1 MTQGQISSGAD
12 AQTVM
17 PQSALDAAG
26 QEDMLARIGQ
36 LTRLLRNSMYELG
49 LNHTIEQAAAAIPDA
64 RERLRYVA
72 RMTEQAATEVL
83 STIELAQPLL
93 DDHQRS
99 MKALLS
105 GIDQGVMPDPDELK
119 ALLSKGV
126 ADYGVLSGY
135 MMQIMM
141 AQSFQ
146 DLTGQVITK
155 MMTLIGTIE
164 SELIDVLIQNAPA
177 EAREQVKAQGG
188 LLNGPQMDPTRAD
201 VVSSQDQV
209 DDLLSSLGF

>member
-1 MTQGQISSGAD
+1 MAGISHGAD
-12 AQTVM
+12 ADNVM
-17 PQSALDAAG
+17 PQSKLDAAG
-26 QEDMLARIGQ
+26 QEDVLVRIGQ

-49 LNHTIEQAAAAIPDA
+49 LNQTIEQAAQAIPDA

-83 STIELAQPLL
+83 GTIEAAQPLV
-93 DDHQRS
+93 DDHGRA
-99 MKALLS
+99 MKTMLADLNEGKS
-105 GIDQGVMPDPDELK
+105 VDPDKLK
-119 ALLSKGV
+119 TLLEQGIESQN
-126 ADYGVLSGY
+126 ALSGY
-135 MMQIMM
+135 LMQIMM

-155 MMTLIGTIE
+155 MMALIGTIE
-164 SELIDVLIQNAPA
+164 SELIDVLIQNAPPD
-177 EAREQVKAQGG
+177 AREQVNANEG
-188 LLNGPQMDPTRAD
+188 LINGPQIDPTRAD